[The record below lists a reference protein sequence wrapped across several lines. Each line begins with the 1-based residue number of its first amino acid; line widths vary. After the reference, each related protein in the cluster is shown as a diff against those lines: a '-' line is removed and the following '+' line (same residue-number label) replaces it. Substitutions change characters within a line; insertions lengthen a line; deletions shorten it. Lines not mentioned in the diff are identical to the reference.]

1 MIDSASMPRQR
12 PPKLWRQRTRHG
24 AIVWV
29 VVPERGAKWIRIRG
43 EYGTPEF
50 MAAYHAALNGTETT
64 PRGKTKGG
72 SLAWL
77 IERYREVDAWTSL
90 SLATRRQRE
99 NILRQVIET
108 AGNDRYSAITSATI
122 AAGRDRRSKTP
133 FQARHFLDT
142 MRGLFEW
149 AQGAGFVKTNP
160 AGAVK
165 YPTLKS
171 GEGFP
176 VWSEDD
182 LAAYEECWP
191 LGTRQRVWLS
201 VLLYTGLRRG
211 DAVRIGRQ
219 HVRDDVATIRTQKSG
234 GTIEVHL
241 PLLPP
246 LLEACAQV
254 RPRNLHLFAE
264 RTASR

>member
-1 MIDSASMPRQR
+1 MARLFG
-12 PPKLWRQRTRHG
+12 LWSLNE
-24 AIVWV
+24 APSEI
-29 VVPERGAKWIRIRG
+29 KIRG

-99 NILRQVIET
+99 NILRQVIKT

-160 AGAVK
+160 AA
-165 YPTLKS
+165 S
-171 GEGFP
+171 GQISDAENRG
-176 VWSEDD
+176 
-182 LAAYEECWP
+182 
-191 LGTRQRVWLS
+191 
-201 VLLYTGLRRG
+201 GLPG
-211 DAVRIGRQ
+211 
-219 HVRDDVATIRTQKSG
+219 
-234 GTIEVHL
+234 
-241 PLLPP
+241 
-246 LLEACAQV
+246 LE
-254 RPRNLHLFAE
+254 
-264 RTASR
+264 